1 MSPADILV
9 HPATPDD
16 LAAINDIYN
25 YYVLNSTCTYQET
38 PDTLDDR
45 RAWFASHG
53 PRHPVTVATLD
64 GQVVGWGCLSRF
76 RDRSAYDRTCEN
88 SVYVRDGL
96 HRRGIGAALLAD
108 LIDRAAAL
116 DYHTIIAGIDA
127 EQTAS
132 IAFHARFGF
141 VTVAHFR
148 EVGYKFGRWLDV
160 VFMQL
165 MLSRWLRA

>member
-1 MSPADILV
+1 MPPTDILV
-9 HPATPDD
+9 RPATPHD

-25 YYVLNSTCTYQET
+25 YYVLNSTCTYQEVPVT
-38 PDTLDDR
+38 PDER
-45 RAWFASHG
+45 RTWFEGHG
-53 PRHPVTVATLD
+53 LRHPVTVAMQD
-64 GQVVGWGCLSRF
+64 GLVVGWGCLSRF

-88 SVYVRDGL
+88 AVYVRDGL

-108 LIDRAAAL
+108 LIARAAAL
-116 DYHTIIAGIDA
+116 GYHTIIAGIDA

-165 MLSRWLRA
+165 MLSRT